1 MTGVT
6 RREWMVRSG
15 AAAVCAG
22 LASAMPAA
30 QPGESPA
37 DARGRRVLR
46 FAHLTDI
53 HVQPE
58 RGAEA
63 GMAAALRH
71 AQSQPDPPSFILQ
84 GGDAIMDGL
93 GVSLDRLRQQWSCW
107 HKVYKAE
114 CRLPV
119 EHVLGNHD
127 IFGWDRKKS
136 KATGSE
142 PEYGKRHALEQMG
155 LERSYRSFDRAGWHF
170 VVLDS
175 VQHDAGRVYQARLD
189 DEQFEWLSADLA
201 ATDPSTPVI
210 VCSHIPIVAAC
221 AYFDGENEKTGD
233 WVVPG
238 RWMHTDARR
247 IKDLFVRH
255 PNVRLAIS
263 GHIHLMDRVDY
274 AGVTHLCNGAVSG
287 NWWKGPYDQT
297 PAGYALID
305 LYEGG
310 GFSRQYVDFGWTPV
324 S

>member
-1 MTGVT
+1 LS
-6 RREWMVRSG
+6 VRTEVST
-15 AAAVCAG
+15 G
-22 LASAMPAA
+22 LA
-30 QPGESPA
+30 G
-37 DARGRRVLR
+37 
-46 FAHLTDI
+46 
-53 HVQPE
+53 
-58 RGAEA
+58 
-63 GMAAALRH
+63 
-71 AQSQPDPPSFILQ
+71 ILLFST
-84 GGDAIMDGL
+84 AC
-93 GVSLDRLRQQWSCW
+93 S
-107 HKVYKAE
+107 
-114 CRLPV
+114 
-119 EHVLGNHD
+119 
-127 IFGWDRKKS
+127 
-136 KATGSE
+136 TT
-142 PEYGKRHALEQMG
+142 
-155 LERSYRSFDRAGWHF
+155 RAG
-170 VVLDS
+170 
-175 VQHDAGRVYQARLD
+175 VYQARLD